1 VTRKRRGAAQP
12 TPVSRG
18 PLPDHDSRRGYP
30 NNRSPT
36 RTAAERWFQP
46 LASASAGKRVAP
58 ASACVSGRVARDNRR
73 SRFRQG
79 HCGNLS
85 TMKKW
90 RYALFGW
97 VAWKVTKRFVR
108 RKLP

>member
-1 VTRKRRGAAQP
+1 MTVVAAIQQSIAHEDGRGEM
-12 TPVSRG
+12 V
-18 PLPDHDSRRGYP
+18 
-30 NNRSPT
+30 
-36 RTAAERWFQP
+36 QP